1 MRNLSVA
8 EVDEANFASLESALP
23 LSATTFDA
31 STNDLICAFGPSA
44 SKPVIELR
52 RCCTGLQNAAQG
64 SPITSWDAPCPLPE
78 LECDQILSLHYFHET
93 SSICVVLA
101 GGDLIFVREKPQ
113 PDQERIEIVGSI
125 DVGIAAAQW
134 SWNASFLA
142 VITRA
147 GSFVLMSQQLEPINE
162 VTMQHHDLSLSKHVS
177 VGWGKKETQFQG
189 KRVKAMKDPTMPEF
203 VHEGKPSPNDNGK
216 TTISWRGD
224 GAYVA
229 VNSTIASSRRVI
241 RVYSAEGTLDSVSEP
256 VDGLESS
263 LSWRPYGNL
272 IAGVKRT
279 LDNTSKVEIVFF
291 ERNGLR
297 HGQFDL
303 RLNEAEMSSFG
314 AAVRL
319 SWNADSSILAVQMLD
334 RVQLWTMNN
343 YHYYLKQEMRLKDLQ
358 ETKWHPTDPLQLSIW
373 NTELTQSIM
382 LDSRTDRGSTCP
394 PFDYGLVTVVDGKKL
409 KLTPLKH
416 VNMPPPAAYI
426 EIEADENIIAC
437 ATSRTSQR
445 VAFLTHSQLYLCRLD
460 MRQASSRDASV
471 RHAGTFSIEKKDLAM
486 FPRPTQIVIQHDD
499 QVFMLAPARNTSS
512 KGQAF
517 CHQYTW
523 VTMTQSSSDL
533 RTLDVQVPRHA
544 RQILVD
550 SNHDA
555 VWARVDGEIVP
566 IDMQSHDRL
575 SFAGTSLS
583 TIANLHENTVDV
595 QCGVSLTKA
604 QILQVNGVQKAH
616 QVTSFAV
623 TDAYLAY
630 TTSNHLLKFAHLVD
644 EPHMSFPADEPEVDE
659 RCRAIERGARVV
671 TVIPSIYAVVLQM
684 PRGNLETV
692 YPRLLV
698 VTGIRTHIRNLDYR
712 KAFIACQAHQ
722 VDLTI
727 LYDLDPQSWT
737 DNIDRFID
745 QLKRPGRVDEFTQK
759 LKEEDVTQTL
769 YRDTSKQAEMAV
781 NGTST
786 PATASTSNR
795 NKVNTI
801 CDSLISALE
810 KKDAAYLPNIITAHV
825 CKRPPDVNAALTL
838 VSSLRQTSS
847 EEADLAVAHLCFLTD
862 TNRLFDAALALYDL
876 ELTLLVAQN
885 AQRDPRE
892 YMPFLQNLQSL
903 PELRRKYTIDNH
915 LKKYARAL
923 DSLHALGEHEEVEAY
938 TTKHNLYT
946 HAISL
951 YSHDAPHLQRI
962 TRLHA
967 DYLSSQSQHAAAA
980 TLYESLSDHESAY
993 PLYALAHQWREALT
1007 CACLV
1012 PLTPEKILALARS
1025 LATTLAEETRDYR
1038 SAATIH
1044 LDYLSDPLTAAEL
1057 LCKSSYFAEATRIL
1071 SMPGH
1076 SLSTQIPSIIDPNLT
1091 RKFGEI
1097 LELVADCQTQLTAQ
1111 VPRIEELRVKKA
1123 EDPLAF
1129 FGGDAEGA
1137 GVGADIPDNVSLA
1150 ATDTSTLG
1158 GQSMFTRYG
1167 GGAGGS
1173 QVSTKF
1179 GGTVASNMSRKTSK
1193 TKRREERKRARG
1205 KKGSVYE
1212 EEYLIASVGRLIE
1225 RVNGVHEE
1233 VRRLVLGLRRRGLRE
1248 QARKVE
1254 EVMSGIQGACE
1265 DARKRTW
1272 VETAKE
1278 GVDGGLP
1285 RSTYDI
1291 DGQGRPSGADG
1302 VFYDSQMEAEAMVK
1316 AAPEIKIWKGNM

>member
-1 MRNLSVA
+1 MRNLSIA
-8 EVDEANFASLESALP
+8 EIDQVNFGSLESGLS
-23 LSATTFDA
+23 LSATTFDS
-31 STNDLICAFGPSA
+31 STNDSVCAFGPSA

-52 RCCTGLQNAAQG
+52 RCPAGLQDLAQG
-64 SPITSWDAPCPLPE
+64 TLITSWDAPCPLPD
-78 LECDQILSLHYFHET
+78 LECDDILSLHYFHET
-93 SSICVVLA
+93 SSICIVLA
-101 GGDLIFVREKPQ
+101 GGDLILVREKAQ

-125 DVGIAAAQW
+125 DVGISAAQW

-142 VITRA
+142 VITRT
-147 GSFVLMSQQLEPINE
+147 GSFVLMSQQLEPLNE
-162 VTMQHHDLSLSKHVS
+162 VTLQHDDLNLSKHVS

-189 KRVKAMKDPTMPEF
+189 KRAKALKDPTMPEF
-203 VHEGKPSPNDNGK
+203 IDEGKPSPNDDGK

-224 GAYVA
+224 GAYIA

-241 RVYSAEGTLDSVSEP
+241 RVYSAEGSLDSVSEP

-263 LSWRPYGNL
+263 VSWRPYGNL
-272 IAGVKRT
+272 IAGLKRT
-279 LDNTSKVEIVFF
+279 LDGTRKAEVVFF

-297 HGQFDL
+297 HGHFDL
-303 RLNEAEMSSFG
+303 RLNGVEMSSFG
-314 AAVRL
+314 ASIHL
-319 SWNADSSILAVQMLD
+319 CWNSDSSILAVQMLD
-334 RVQLWTMNN
+334 RVQLWTMSN
-343 YHYYLKQEMRLKDLQ
+343 YHYYLKQEIRLKDLRGS
-358 ETKWHPTDPLQLSIW
+358 KWHPTDPLQLSMW
-373 NTELTQSIM
+373 NAELTQSIS
-382 LDSRTDRGSTCP
+382 LDSRVDRGSTCP
-394 PFDYGLVTVVDGKKL
+394 PFDYGLVTVIDGKKL

-416 VNMPPPAAYI
+416 VNMPPPGAYI

-437 ATSRTSQR
+437 AISRTCQR
-445 VAFLTHSQLYLCRLD
+445 LAFLTHSQLYLCRLD

-471 RHAGTFSIEKKDLAM
+471 RHTETFSIEKKDLAM
-486 FPRPTQIVIQHDD
+486 FPRPTQLVIQHDD
-499 QVFMLAPARNTSS
+499 QIFLLAPARDTSL

-523 VTMTQSSSDL
+523 VATTQLSSDL
-533 RTLDVQVPRHA
+533 RTLDVQVPRNA

-550 SNHDA
+550 SKHDA
-555 VWARVDGEIVP
+555 VWVRADSEIVS
-566 IDMQSHDRL
+566 IDMQSHDRP

-583 TIANLHENTVDV
+583 AIAKLQEDAVDL
-595 QCGVSLTKA
+595 QYGVSLTKTRV
-604 QILQVNGVQKAH
+604 LEVNGVQKAT

-630 TTSNHLLKFAHLVD
+630 TTSNHLLKFAHLAD
-644 EPHMSFPADEPEVDE
+644 GSHMSFPTDEPEVDE
-659 RCRAIERGARVV
+659 RCRAIERVARIV

-684 PRGNLETV
+684 PRGNIETV

-712 KAFIACQAHQ
+712 KAFVACQAHQ
-722 VDLTI
+722 VDLNI

-737 DNIDRFID
+737 ANIDKFID
-745 QLKRPGRVDEFTQK
+745 QLKKPGRVDEFIQK
-759 LKEEDVTQTL
+759 LKGEDVTQTL
-769 YRDTSKQAEMAV
+769 YRDTSKQAELAV

-786 PATASTSNR
+786 SVTAIASNR

-801 CDSLISALE
+801 CDNLISALA
-810 KKDAAYLPNIITAHV
+810 KKDAMYLTNIITAHV
-825 CKRPPDVNAALTL
+825 CKRPPDVDAALTL
-838 VSSLRQTSS
+838 VSSLRRTSS

-862 TNRLFDAALALYDL
+862 TNRLYDAALALYDL

-923 DSLHALGEHEEVEAY
+923 DSLHTLGEHEEVEAY
-938 TTKHNLYT
+938 TTKHGLYI
-946 HAISL
+946 HASNL
-951 YSHDAPHLQRI
+951 YSHAGPHLQRI

-1012 PLTPEKILALARS
+1012 PLTTDKISDLARS
-1025 LATTLAEETRDYR
+1025 LATTLVEEIRDYR
-1038 SAATIH
+1038 SAATIY
-1044 LDYLSDPLTAAEL
+1044 LDYLSEALTAAEL

-1071 SMPGH
+1071 SMPSH
-1076 SLSTQIPSIIDPNLT
+1076 NLTSQIPSVIDASLT

-1097 LELVADCQTQLTAQ
+1097 LELVADCQAQLTAQ
-1111 VPRIEELRVKKA
+1111 VPRIEELRLKKA

-1129 FGGDAEGA
+1129 FGGDAEG
-1137 GVGADIPDNVSLA
+1137 VGAEIPDNVSLA
-1150 ATDTSTLG
+1150 PTDASTLG

-1173 QVSTKF
+1173 QASTKF
-1179 GGTVASNMSRKTSK
+1179 GGTLASNMSRKTSK

-1212 EEYLIASVGRLIE
+1212 EEYLVASVGRLIE

-1233 VRRLVLGLRRRGLRE
+1233 VGRLVLGLRRRGLRE
-1248 QARKVE
+1248 QAEKVK
-1254 EVMSGIQGACE
+1254 EVMDGIQSACE
-1265 DARKRTW
+1265 DAKGRVW

-1278 GVDGGLP
+1278 GMNGGLAM
-1285 RSTYDI
+1285 STYDV

-1302 VFYDSQMEAEAMVK
+1302 VLYDSQMEAEGVMRS
-1316 AAPEIKIWKGNM
+1316 APEVKIWKGGL